1 MLFFFEIVLA
11 ERSLPFIMLNDRLL
25 QNDVKHSIFIVLFDD
40 KILNVCYN
48 NINRIMN
55 GVVDG

>member
-40 KILNVCYN
+40 KTLNVCYN
-48 NINRIMN
+48 SNDLIIEWSCN
-55 GVVDG
+55 G